1 MLVGLELSSWTPKN
15 SNNVTSGSMNPG
27 WIYQGC
33 HPKKVKNYSILTG
46 VTPGYPRIKPC
57 SFTDLDTF
65 PQALSAAATL
75 QTPCQAALIAAYV
88 HHSHWAL
95 GRNHGP
101 LAVETHQMSSWV
113 WKPSQDAFP
122 MWNDTVFLAF
132 QRSRGVSMVRLVR
145 AVLVCGFKH
154 LLFSM
159 SYMGCHPPHWRTPSF
174 FKMVIAPPTR
184 VYMY

>member
-1 MLVGLELSSWTPKN
+1 
-15 SNNVTSGSMNPG
+15 MNPG
-27 WIYQGC
+27 LIYREC

-57 SFTDLDTF
+57 SFTDLDTWVPTF

-101 LAVETHQMSSWV
+101 LASLAVETHRRMPFQCGMTPFSWH
-113 WKPSQDAFP
+113 F
-122 MWNDTVFLAF
+122 
-132 QRSRGVSMVRLVR
+132 RGPE
-145 AVLVCGFKH
+145 VLKNGA
-154 LLFSM
+154 
-159 SYMGCHPPHWRTPSF
+159 YG
-174 FKMVIAPPTR
+174 
-184 VYMY
+184 